1 MEIWDTAGQERFRN
15 IAVENLRRCH
25 AVVLC
30 YAVNSRQSFM
40 NVGYWM
46 EQIRQ
51 SPSKDVSII
60 LVATKKDI
68 DTSQYDF
75 LPARCV
81 DEAEGRALAARYS
94 IPFFETS
101 AVDGTNVQQVFD
113 KLARNV
119 IEKFEQVKPV
129 KYEEP
134 AEPMV
139 EPCCIFSFW
148 NIFKKDKKKT
158 VRKSQ
163 STTVNNSIHVIS
175 KEKGI
180 YQKVQG

>member
-15 IAVENLRRCH
+15 IAVNNLKKAH
-25 AVVLC
+25 AVILC

-51 SPSKDVSII
+51 SPSKDVSVI
-60 LVATKKDI
+60 LVGTKKDV
-68 DTSQYDF
+68 DTCQYDF

-81 DEAEGRALAARYS
+81 DEAEGRALAARYGT
-94 IPFFETS
+94 PFFETS
-101 AVDGTNVQQVFD
+101 AVDGTNVQQVFE

-119 IEKFEQVKPV
+119 IEKFEQVPPKKPV
-129 KYEEP
+129 EP
-134 AEPMV
+134 EPPV
-139 EPCCIFSFW
+139 QSCCIFGFW
-148 NIFKKDKKKT
+148 NIFKKDKKKPV
-158 VRKSQ
+158 VRKSN
-163 STTVNNSIHVIS
+163 STVSNSIHVVC